1 MIRRL
6 FVPLLLSAVY
16 ACCAAAQTDESRAEA
31 AYYVSAYAQH
41 YHVPVALVRSIVQQ
55 ESGWKPCTVSPKGA
69 VGLMQLMPQTARW
82 LGVTDRC
89 NVRQNIW
96 GGVRYLAW
104 LIHRFQ
110 GDLRLVAA
118 AYYAGE
124 YVVGTKGLNYKN
136 PDVVAYVAQVRAK
149 YVRQPNRCA
158 SAATLRSRKQ
168 KKSMNTWALFEHRA
182 LAAEDTQRAGSLFG
196 NSWQQ
201 KMKMSMST

>member
-1 MIRRL
+1 MIRLL
-6 FVPLLLSAVY
+6 FFLLPLGASCAYYAV
-16 ACCAAAQTDESRAEA
+16 AQVDRSRAEA
-31 AYYVSAYAQH
+31 EYYVSAYAQH

-55 ESGWKPCTVSPKGA
+55 ESGWKSCVVSSKGA

-118 AYYAGE
+118 AYYTGE
-124 YVVGTKGLNYKN
+124 YVIGEKGLNYRN
-136 PDVVAYVAQVRAK
+136 PDVVAYVTQVRTI
-149 YVRQPNRCA
+149 YVHQPTGSHLRQISGGEGRKNR
-158 SAATLRSRKQ
+158 
-168 KKSMNTWALFEHRA
+168 
-182 LAAEDTQRAGSLFG
+182 
-196 NSWQQ
+196 
-201 KMKMSMST
+201 

>member
-1 MIRRL
+1 MIR
-6 FVPLLLSAVY
+6 LLLFLFPLGTSSAY
-16 ACCAAAQTDESRAEA
+16 ALALTDGSRAEA
-31 AYYVSAYAQH
+31 EYYVAAYALE
-41 YHVPVALVRSIVQQ
+41 YHVPLALVRSIVQQ
-55 ESGWKPCTVSPKGA
+55 ESGWKSCTVSQKGA

-104 LIHRFQ
+104 LIQRFQ
-110 GDLRLVAA
+110 GDLRLVTA

-149 YVRQPNRCA
+149 YVRQPI
-158 SAATLRSRKQ
+158 SAHLRQLSEAESRK
-168 KKSMNTWALFEHRA
+168 SR
-182 LAAEDTQRAGSLFG
+182 
-196 NSWQQ
+196 
-201 KMKMSMST
+201 

>member
-1 MIRRL
+1 MTW
-6 FVPLLLSAVY
+6 LLLFLFTMGTSSA
-16 ACCAAAQTDESRAEA
+16 CALAQTDRSRAEGEYYAA
-31 AYYVSAYAQH
+31 AYAVQ

-69 VGLMQLMPQTARW
+69 VGMMQLMPQTALW

-124 YVVGTKGLNYKN
+124 YAVGAKGLNYKN

-149 YVRQPNRCA
+149 YVRQPIGANLQQL
-158 SAATLRSRKQ
+158 SEGESRK
-168 KKSMNTWALFEHRA
+168 SR
-182 LAAEDTQRAGSLFG
+182 
-196 NSWQQ
+196 
-201 KMKMSMST
+201 